1 MSKTDFINLCRL
13 YIIQTTRK
21 SMSQPDIVPDKIKSP
36 FDYRILAGIATLV
49 ISVHILINYLIIPDD
64 ADTVVSIFSFL
75 NPLIVS
81 IIGFF
86 IAIRYRRSLIFGKS
100 YMALAI
106 AYLGIFL
113 GEVTYMIYDIVYDIE
128 PYPSI
133 ADVFFFIQYPLL
145 LMHLALNIKFFS
157 PKINKIA
164 KIWIIVMPITVLIGY
179 SIFYI
184 IEDGRGFLEFDFI
197 YGVIFV
203 YFSALTLSLAVIGA
217 IIFKEGAIG
226 KAWILLAIG
235 ILFNTIGDT
244 WYYNLELFESYDL
257 LHPVNM
263 FWYAGYWLVM
273 YALIKHNKII

>member
-1 MSKTDFINLCRL
+1 MP
-13 YIIQTTRK
+13 
-21 SMSQPDIVPDKIKSP
+21 QPDIVPDKIKSP
-36 FDYRILAGIATLV
+36 FDYRILLGISILV
-49 ISVHILINYLIIPDD
+49 ISVHIFINYFTIPDN
-64 ADTVVSIFSFL
+64 ADTIASIFSFL

-86 IAIRYRRSLIFGKS
+86 IAIRYKRSLIFGKS

-113 GEVTYMIYDIVYDIE
+113 GEVTYMIYDIIYNIE

-133 ADVFFFIQYPLL
+133 VDIFFFIQYPLL
-145 LMHLALNIKFFS
+145 LTHLVLNIKFFT

-164 KIWIIVMPITVLIGY
+164 KIWVIVMPITILIGY

-184 IEDGRGFLEFDFI
+184 TEDGRGFLEFDFI

-226 KAWILLAIG
+226 KAWILLTIG

-244 WYYNLELFESYDL
+244 WYYNLELFEAYDL

-273 YALIKHNKII
+273 YALIKHNKIL

>member
-1 MSKTDFINLCRL
+1 MGETDFVNPCRL
-13 YIIQTTRK
+13 YVIQITKK
-21 SMSQPDIVPDKIKSP
+21 SMEQPDIVPDKIKSP
-36 FDYRILAGIATLV
+36 FNYRILVGIAVLV
-49 ISVHILINYLIIPDD
+49 ISVHILINYGTIPDD
-64 ADTVVSIFSFL
+64 ADTIVSIFSFL
-75 NPLIVS
+75 NPLIVT

-86 IAIRYRRSLIFGKS
+86 IAIRYRGSLVFGKS
-100 YMALAI
+100 YLALAI

-145 LMHLALNIKFFS
+145 LTHLALNIKFFT

-164 KIWIIVMPITVLIGY
+164 KIWIIVMPIIVLIGY
-179 SIFYI
+179 SAFYLV
-184 IEDGRGFLEFDFI
+184 EDERGFVEFDFM

-217 IIFKEGAIG
+217 TIFKEGAIG
-226 KAWILLAIG
+226 KAWILLSIG

-244 WYYNLELFESYDL
+244 WYYNLELFDAYDL

>member
-1 MSKTDFINLCRL
+1 MKE
-13 YIIQTTRK
+13 
-21 SMSQPDIVPDKIKSP
+21 PEIVPDKIKSP
-36 FDYRILAGIATLV
+36 FDYKVLLGIAGLV
-49 ISVHILINYLIIPDD
+49 ITVHVVINYFSTPDD
-64 ADTVVSIFSFL
+64 ADTIVSIFSFL

-86 IAIRYRRSLIFGKS
+86 IVIRYKGSIIFGKS
-100 YMALAI
+100 YLSLAI

-113 GEVTYMIYDIVYDIE
+113 GEMTYMVYDIVYDVE

-145 LMHLALNIKFFS
+145 LIHLILNIKFFTS
-157 PKINKIA
+157 KITKLA
-164 KIWIIVMPITVLIGY
+164 KIWFIVMPIAVLIGY
-179 SIFYI
+179 STLYAINDVEGI
-184 IEDGRGFLEFDFI
+184 LEFDFI

-203 YFSALTLSLAVIGA
+203 YFSALTLSFAVIGA

-226 KAWILLAIG
+226 KAWVLLAIG

-244 WYYNLELFESYDL
+244 WYYNLELFDAYDL

-263 FWYAGYWLVM
+263 FWYAGYWLVI
-273 YALIKHNKII
+273 YALIKHKKTI